1 MKREKFNIL
10 NIILDK
16 TIFGFFIVLISL
28 TLNFAFSQNSFAEYY
43 KATLSASI
51 NENTAVIDGTEAIE
65 SSSETAEHAI
75 NLKVKTTNK
84 TGYTATLSA
93 KTDETALLN
102 TNPAI
107 TTKISSISSVSS
119 LSNLPANTWGYSFN
133 TNTDFN
139 PIPALSTPA
148 NLIHTTE
155 KSTSEENH
163 TIKLGMKLNSSLKP
177 GNYENKLII
186 SVVSNPYTPKAI
198 MTEGPDFNT
207 KLKSLETATNK
218 IEHFKKSPVAPAA
231 SMNAVNIDDD
241 ESECEIKLWLDP
253 SDKTAYYY
261 AEPEKVYLNK
271 KSNEMFFSKSDE
283 QKIKNI
289 LEIDL
294 SHFDTSEVTN
304 MGGMFYGMSNLTT
317 LNVSHFDTSKV
328 TNMGLMFYGMRDL
341 SALNL
346 SSFNTSQVTDMHN
359 MFYGMSNLTTLNVS
373 HFDTSKVT
381 NMGLMF
387 YGMRDLSAL
396 NLSSFN
402 TSQVTDMHNMFYGMS
417 NLTTLNVSH
426 FDTSKVTN
434 MGLMFY
440 GMSGLTSLDLS
451 NFDTSKVTNMG
462 NMFSSMTN
470 LTSLNLSSFNT
481 SKVTDM
487 GFMFYG
493 IPNLTSLD
501 LSNFDTSKTTKM
513 SFMFYGMRKLTALN
527 LSSFNTS
534 QVTDMSGMFSSMP
547 SLTSL
552 NLSHFDTSKVTD
564 MHFMFRDTS
573 NLTSLDLSNF
583 DTSKVTDMNNMFR
596 NMSSI
601 TSLDLSHFDTS
612 KVTDMENMFSDMS
625 NLTSLD
631 LSNFDTSQVTDM
643 NGLFGLRDV
652 DKLND
657 KLETIYVNNDFNTDK
672 VINFLAMFEN
682 RMKLRGGNGSFSAAP
697 GAADLTWLRVDRP
710 GVQGYFTR
718 KP

>member
-1 MKREKFNIL
+1 MKREKFGIL
-10 NIILDK
+10 SIILDK
-16 TIFGFFIVLISL
+16 TIFGFFIVLMSL

-43 KATLSASI
+43 KATLSASV

-93 KTDETALLN
+93 KNDETALLN

-148 NLIHTTE
+148 NLIHTAE

-186 SVVSNPYTPKAI
+186 SVVSNPYTPKAV
-198 MTEGPDFNT
+198 MTEGPDFNA

-253 SDKTAYYY
+253 TDKTAYYY
-261 AEPEKVYLNK
+261 TEPEKVYLNAN
-271 KSNEMFFSKSDE
+271 SSEMFYSKYDE

-294 SHFDTSEVTN
+294 SNFDTSEVTN

-328 TNMGLMFYGMRDL
+328 TDMSLMFHGMRDL

-346 SSFNTSQVTDMHN
+346 SSFNTLQVTDMRN

-373 HFDTSKVT
+373 
-381 NMGLMF
+381 N
-387 YGMRDLSAL
+387 
-396 NLSSFN
+396 
-402 TSQVTDMHNMFYGMS
+402 
-417 NLTTLNVSH
+417 

-440 GMSGLTSLDLS
+440 GMSNLTTLDLS
-451 NFDTSKVTNMG
+451 NFDTTKVTNMG

-493 IPNLTSLD
+493 MTNLTSLD

-527 LSSFNTS
+527 LSNFDTS
-534 QVTDMSGMFSSMP
+534 EVTDMGGMFYGMSN
-547 SLTSL
+547 LTTL
-552 NLSHFDTSKVTD
+552 NVSHFDTSKVTD

-657 KLETIYVNNDFNTDK
+657 KLETIYVNNDFNTAK
-672 VINFLAMFEN
+672 VINFSAMFEN

-697 GAADLTWLRVDRP
+697 GAVDLTWLRVDRP

>member
-16 TIFGFFIVLISL
+16 TIFGFLIVLISL

-43 KATLSASI
+43 KATLSASV

-84 TGYTATLSA
+84 TGYTATISS

-253 SDKTAYYY
+253 TDKTAYYY

-294 SHFDTSEVTN
+294 SNFDTSEATN
-304 MGGMFYGMSNLTT
+304 MS
-317 LNVSHFDTSKV
+317 
-328 TNMGLMFYGMRDL
+328 
-341 SALNL
+341 
-346 SSFNTSQVTDMHN
+346 N

-373 HFDTSKVT
+373 HFNTSKVT
-381 NMGLMF
+381 DMSLMF
-387 YGMRDLSAL
+387 HGMRNLTSL
-396 NLSSFN
+396 NLSNFD
-402 TSQVTDMHNMFYGMS
+402 TSKVTDMHNMFYGMS
-417 NLTTLNVSH
+417 NLTILNLSN
-426 FDTSKVTN
+426 FDTSKVTS

-440 GMSGLTSLDLS
+440 GMSNVTALDLS

-481 SKVTDM
+481 SEVTNM

-493 IPNLTSLD
+493 IPNLNSLD

-513 SFMFYGMRKLTALN
+513 SFMFYGMRNLTALN

-534 QVTDMSGMFSSMP
+534 QVTDMSGMFYDMP

-573 NLTSLDLSNF
+573 SLASLDLSNF
-583 DTSKVTDMNNMFR
+583 DTSKVTDMNYMFH
-596 NMSSI
+596 NTSSL
-601 TSLDLSHFDTS
+601 TSLNLSNFDTS
-612 KVTDMENMFSDMS
+612 KVTNMEAMFSDMS
-625 NLTSLD
+625 GLTSLD
-631 LSNFDTSQVTDM
+631 LSNFGTSQVTNM
-643 NGLFGLRDV
+643 ENMFNLRDE

-657 KLETIYVNNDFNTDK
+657 KLETIYVNNDFDTAK
-672 VINFLAMFEN
+672 VINFSAMFVN
-682 RMKLRGGNGSFSAAP
+682 RKKLRGGNGSFLATP